1 MQTSQHPPRP
11 ALKPLSDWLDK
22 IHAQA
27 QAARFAEQARS
38 HAAFTAALANYRATR
53 RQAPRQA
60 QGAAQ

>member
-11 ALKPLSDWLDK
+11 APKPLGDWLDE

-27 QAARFAEQARS
+27 QAERFAEQARS
-38 HAAFTAALANYRATR
+38 HAAFVGLLATYRATR
-53 RQAPRQA
+53 RQAPSQA